1 MNENQTNK
9 TKNTE
14 NVSKNHQWNQKKKSK
29 KTNKTQK
36 RILMTDETDV
46 NLSNKLPKT
55 KYIKQKII
63 TRLNKEL
70 KIKKFRN

>member
-1 MNENQTNK
+1 MK
-9 TKNTE
+9 TKLIKPKIPKTFPKIINGI
-14 NVSKNHQWNQKKKSK
+14 KKKKSK